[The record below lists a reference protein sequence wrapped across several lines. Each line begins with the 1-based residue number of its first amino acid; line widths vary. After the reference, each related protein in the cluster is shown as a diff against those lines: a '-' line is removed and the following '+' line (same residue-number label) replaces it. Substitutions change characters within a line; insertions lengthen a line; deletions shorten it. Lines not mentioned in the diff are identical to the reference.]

1 MNLTK
6 MQLTARV
13 PNGSRLRDGLG
24 QPRWLFGSFAFV
36 LATMAVY
43 ADSIS
48 YTGTLAS
55 STDVFETT
63 FTLSSTATIGLQTW
77 GFGGGTNAAGNAISP
92 GGTDPFLAVFSGTG
106 AGATILTD
114 AFSNPFGTS
123 LDLSNYGNPN
133 FLGCGP
139 AGAPV
144 IGGSPQCGDIAMTLS
159 SLAAGTY
166 TVVLSDGQYIANAV
180 YDNGTLSEGFTDLT
194 GGVFCNVDINGVGCT
209 DPLGGAYAFD
219 ITGLPAATS
228 SVPEPA
234 FGGVLAVIA
243 LLGPALLTK
252 SFQKRRLK

>member
-13 PNGSRLRDGLG
+13 LSASRFTGGLAKTRWPLR
-24 QPRWLFGSFAFV
+24 SFVFV

-48 YTGTLAS
+48 YTGTLTS

-77 GFGGGTNAAGNAISP
+77 GFGGGTNAAGNVISP
-92 GGTDPFLAVFSGTG
+92 GGTDPFLAVFAGTG

-114 AFSNPFGTS
+114 GSSNPFGTS

-133 FLGCGP
+133 FLGCPP

-144 IGGSPQCGDIAMTLS
+144 IGSPQCGDITMSLP

-180 YDNGTLSEGFTDLT
+180 FDNGTLGEAFTDLT
-194 GGVFCNVDINGVGCT
+194 AGAFCNVDINGVACP
-209 DPLGGAYAFD
+209 DSLGGAYAFD
-219 ITGLPAATS
+219 ITGLPPATS

-234 FGGVLAVIA
+234 FGGVLAIIA
-243 LLGPALLTK
+243 LLGSALLTK
-252 SFQKRRLK
+252 SFQQRRLK